1 MIPPRM
7 NFLTLACRDVERMA
21 DFFRALGWPEAPS
34 SEPVHR
40 VFQLT
45 NGVAL
50 ALYGAHHY
58 ERDYGHLTD
67 GFRGFTLGLNLGS
80 RAEVLAVH
88 EALGRVG
95 GVEGL
100 EPPFDS
106 PHGFSG
112 FSFRDPEGNVWD
124 VAWKAGSMVDDRGAL
139 TWDPPEG
146 SPPGAELE

>member
-1 MIPPRM
+1 M

-21 DFFRALGWPEAPS
+21 EFLRSIGWPEAPS

-45 NGVAL
+45 NGLVI

-58 ERDYGHLTD
+58 ESDHGMLAE
-67 GFRGFTLGLNLGS
+67 GFRGFTLGINLAS
-80 RAEVLAVH
+80 RDEVVEAQKRLVGLA
-88 EALGRVG
+88 
-95 GVEGL
+95 GVTDL
-100 EPPFDS
+100 DDVFDS

-124 VAWKAGSMVDDRGAL
+124 VAWKHGSDVAADGSL
-139 TWDPPEG
+139 TWN
-146 SPPGAELE
+146 